1 MPAEP
6 TSLAKFCARQKA
18 IHSRSSKTT
27 NPKHAEYHRGA
38 VVAYDNMEKQIE
50 AEESYE
56 DRLLQ
61 QREEARGGEDHFKA
75 QRDAALNLLR
85 WLISDLIPSG
95 STTTTCS
102 IQDGAEGTEDA

>member
-6 TSLAKFCARQKA
+6 TGLAEFCARQKA
-18 IHSRSSKTT
+18 IHISRSKTT

-61 QREEARGGEDHFKA
+61 QR
-75 QRDAALNLLR
+75 DAALNLLR

>member
-18 IHSRSSKTT
+18 IHSRSKTT